1 MLYLHSE
8 HFPLTISLECPE
20 NLSAI
25 ISSTVFSELMTT
37 QPFHSTI
44 KYQVTEI
51 DKKYF
56 LFRNK
61 RLTHRNRT
69 IEKIVYALEWQIVS
83 DLIRQ
88 NKSILKFHAA
98 SLSVNGN
105 GYLFIGDSGTGKT
118 SLSISL
124 LQNGWNFLSDE
135 FGLLDPESFELL
147 PFPRNLIIKPHHH
160 KYFNSIPDNIQFTL
174 KEHEGNHFPAI
185 YMAPATFGK
194 SDYSVL
200 PKIHKIFLL
209 ENQTNSFDIQS
220 ISQSDAFN
228 QLLTLLF
235 NPYNFRKN
243 LVKILAKLLRNIP
256 INRLI
261 MQNPLEFNSATQKMF
276 IDQIV
281 KC

>member
-8 HFPLTISLECPE
+8 YFPLTISLECPE
-20 NLSAI
+20 NLSVL
-25 ISSTVFSELMTT
+25 ISSTVFSELITT
-37 QPFHSTI
+37 QPFHSAI
-44 KYQVTEI
+44 KYRVTEI
-51 DKKYF
+51 DKKYY

-61 RLTHRNRT
+61 RLTHRNKK
-69 IEKIVYALEWQIVS
+69 IEKIIYALEWQIVS

-135 FGLLDPESFELL
+135 FGLLDPASLQLL

-160 KYFNSIPDNIQFTL
+160 KYLNSIPANIQFKL
-174 KEHEGNHFPAI
+174 KDDEGNHFPAI
-185 YMAPATFGK
+185 YMAPAIFGK
-194 SDYSVL
+194 SDYSIL

-209 ENQTNSFDIQS
+209 ENQTNGFDIQS
-220 ISQSDAFN
+220 VSQSDAFN

-235 NPYNFRKN
+235 NSHNFRKT
-243 LVKILAKLLRNIP
+243 LVIIFTKLLRNIS
-256 INRLI
+256 IYRLK

-276 IDQIV
+276 INQIV